1 MKWQILYNSDKLILS
16 TEDVA
21 KILGIPSKSAQVY
34 ISRNIQKS
42 HLLRIKRD
50 IFILKLKYEKLSEEE
65 YFSIANIIQT
75 PSYIS
80 LTTALSY
87 YNITTQQQRNYI
99 ESVAVK
105 RNKFLNI
112 GNINYNFS
120 LVKKD
125 FFNFFI
131 KKDIFFIAEPE
142 KAFFDTIYLTSLG
155 RYNFDFDSINFNM
168 LNIENINKLIINTNS
183 VTKNFWEKLCKI
195 YNL

>member
-1 MKWQILYNSDKLILS
+1 MKWQNLYNSDKLILS
-16 TEDVA
+16 GDDVS
-21 KILGIPSKSAQVY
+21 KILGISTKSAQVY
-34 ISRNIQKS
+34 ISRNIQKE

-105 RNKFLNI
+105 RNKFLQI

-120 LVKKD
+120 LVKEEL
-125 FFNFFI
+125 FNGFI
-131 KKDIFFIAEPE
+131 KKKLFFIAEPE
-142 KAFFDTIYLTSLG
+142 KAFFDSVYLSSLG
-155 RYNFDFDSINFNM
+155 RYNLDFDAVNFNL
-168 LNIENINKLIINTNS
+168 LNIDIINNLIKKENT
-183 VTKNFWEKLCKI
+183 VTENYWNKICKTYKI
-195 YNL
+195 